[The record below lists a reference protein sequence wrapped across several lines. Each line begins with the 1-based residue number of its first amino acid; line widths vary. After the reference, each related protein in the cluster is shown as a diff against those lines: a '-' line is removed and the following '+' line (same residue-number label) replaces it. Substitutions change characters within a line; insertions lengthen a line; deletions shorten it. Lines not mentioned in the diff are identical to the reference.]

1 MKIGN
6 QRRGMIDPIPLIILE
21 NWLREESVQMV
32 EWNGWLC
39 RAQVLIPM
47 VVMVHQS
54 KIVCAFTDVRKV
66 GPRSINRGWGPLLK
80 FICTIHH
87 RPSRFL
93 SKRFLLYWTFMTS
106 VFGVVRAI

>member
-1 MKIGN
+1 MG
-6 QRRGMIDPIPLIILE
+6 GC
-21 NWLREESVQMV
+21 VQV
-32 EWNGWLC
+32 S
-39 RAQVLIPM
+39 VLIQM

-54 KIVCAFTDVRKV
+54 EIVCAFMDVRMV

-87 RPSRFL
+87 WPSRSL
-93 SKRFLLYWTFMTS
+93 LKRFLLDWAFMTS